1 VTQKHCRL
9 ITLSEEFLLDDTHN
23 ILGSFFVTGFI
34 GLRLLMEDMTDVFL
48 DDFDFMSEVLD
59 SVEEVG
65 TIDQILVF
73 LGEG

>member
-1 VTQKHCRL
+1 
-9 ITLSEEFLLDDTHN
+9 
-23 ILGSFFVTGFI
+23 
-34 GLRLLMEDMTDVFL
+34 MEDMTDVFL